1 MKKIVLIGP
10 AGSGKTTLANN
21 LIKGGKFEEHRFI
34 HETSSIFNVEFSLK
48 WNDSICFDA
57 IHDTDIIKIIKRT
70 LSRSHNNYL
79 RTIVCCWQERPEWL
93 TKEFC
98 KDNHILVFELN
109 KIRL

>member
-21 LIKGGKFEEHRFI
+21 LINGGKFNGQRFI
-34 HETSSIFNVEFSLK
+34 HETSSQFDLDFYLR
-48 WNDSICFDA
+48 WDDSICFDA
-57 IHDTDIIKIIKRT
+57 VHDIEKIEIVKRT
-70 LSRSHNNYL
+70 LLRSYNHYL
-79 RTIVCCWQERPEWL
+79 ETVVCCWQERLEWL